1 MMESYYL
8 GHGNYCSYY
17 GSWNAGDKPLTG
29 VHIFMLNEH
38 VKRVIEEEK
47 DAFRKE
53 IGNVIANFNESVK
66 HLLEKVKNEVRS
78 KK

>member
-1 MMESYYL
+1 MDSYDL
-8 GHGNYCSYY
+8 GNGSYVSY
-17 GSWNAGDKPLTG
+17 WSAWNVKDRPATG
-29 VHIFMLNEH
+29 VHILMLNEH

-53 IGNVIANFNESVK
+53 ISNVITNFNESVK
-66 HLLEKVKNEVRS
+66 KLLEKVKKDLKEV